1 MAAADTIVA
10 CATPWGRGA
19 VAMVRLSGPDALDIA
34 RAACPG
40 GPDWAPRRLSLRRI
54 RGDATLLDAALLDA
68 ALLDAALLDA
78 ALLDATL
85 LDATLID
92 EALVAWLPGPRT
104 FTGEDTVELT
114 GHGNP
119 VLVEAVLDRLVA
131 LGARP
136 ARPGEFTRR
145 ALEHGR
151 MDLVQAESL
160 GALVAA
166 RAPAGVAQARAGG
179 APLRAALDAARERL
193 LDLAAELEARLDHP
207 GEDLTLEDD
216 AAVAARLRALAD
228 EADTLAGGWRA
239 GRVRLEGARVALVGP
254 VNAGKSTLFNAL
266 LGRTRALVSPEPGTT
281 RDVVEASL
289 MWEGVEVTLLD
300 TAGLREAPGSI
311 EAAGMALAREL
322 REGVDLHLVVL
333 PAHRALDADA
343 RAALAEVAG
352 RPHRV
357 VMAQA
362 DRGQGCALPSGSPAP
377 LLVSAHTG
385 AGLDALRTELRQALG
400 VGLPSGARAAL
411 TSQRQ
416 HDLCRSLGG
425 HAREAADA
433 LVGPAGPAVAAE
445 ACTAALERL
454 AELTG
459 ADVRE
464 DVRDRLFARFCIGK

>member
-54 RGDATLLDAALLDA
+54 RGDAA
-68 ALLDAALLDA
+68 
-78 ALLDATL
+78 
-85 LDATLID
+85 LID

-179 APLRAALDAARERL
+179 APLRAVLNDARERL
-193 LDLAAELEARLDHP
+193 LDLTAELEARLDHP
-207 GEDLTLEDD
+207 GEDLSLEDD
-216 AAVAARLRALAD
+216 AAVAARLCALAD
-228 EADTLAGGWRA
+228 EADALVAGWRA

-289 MWEGVEVTLLD
+289 LWDGVEVTLLD
-300 TAGLREAPGSI
+300 TAGLRDAPGTI
-311 EAAGMALAREL
+311 EAAGMELAREL
-322 REGVDLHLVVL
+322 RQGVDLHLVVL
-333 PAHRALDADA
+333 PAHRPLDADA
-343 RAALAEVAG
+343 HAALAEAG
-352 RPHRV
+352 GRTHLIV
-357 VMAQA
+357 LAQA
-362 DRGQGCALPSGSPAP
+362 DRGEACLLPSGSPTAVR
-377 LLVSAHTG
+377 VSAH
-385 AGLDALRTELRQALG
+385 AGLGLGALRSEIRRALG

-411 TSQRQ
+411 SSQRQ
-416 HDLCRSLGG
+416 HDLCRALGA
-425 HAREAADA
+425 HAREAAAA
-433 LVGPAGPAVAAE
+433 LLGPLGPAVAAE
-445 ACTAALERL
+445 SCTAALERL